1 MKPGDIGSNSKVCV
15 SNVFFLLKKY
25 QSSNYWTFLE
35 KQLGFSEKNAW
46 IFFSKWLTWHIWYTI
61 CLKLGFYSRILQTFS
76 IWLFSEKCLEF
87 FKNAKNRKI
96 FQNASQTVL
105 KLRSSQNVQN
115 LEFLEQK
122 MFFFRKKA
130 WFFRKIANFVNFF
143 IECILNCIIAQEF
156 SKLSKLI
163 FYLGKKM
170 VCSKK
175 ILGSFQKQ

>member
-1 MKPGDIGSNSKVCV
+1 MKLADFGNISKVCV
-15 SNVFFLLKKY
+15 SNGIFASKVQKFQLLDFLGKTGGAFWKK
-25 QSSNYWTFLE
+25 SS
-35 KQLGFSEKNAW
+35 
-46 IFFSKWLTWHIWYTI
+46 IFFSKWLTWQVWYTI
-61 CLKLGFYSRILQTFS
+61 CLKLCFYSRILQTFS